1 MSNGKTPTIQEVA
14 VSNIS
19 KAHNDL
25 MVSYFQFLSIDM
37 KAASESV
44 HDIID
49 SVYHLLKIL
58 NYPDID
64 NLPAVK

>member
-1 MSNGKTPTIQEVA
+1 MSNRKTPTIQEVA
-14 VSNIS
+14 VSNIA

-25 MVSYFQFLSIDM
+25 IVSYLQFLSIDM
-37 KAASESV
+37 KSASESV
-44 HDIID
+44 HEIID

-64 NLPAVK
+64 NLPLVK